1 MNSYDQKKT
10 KNNKTEKIGT
20 ILFVSVLFA
29 YLCTGLFPSS
39 TTSYY
44 SLTKFPEEDKVYLKK
59 EKINNE
65 DYYTFIF
72 NEDKYGYEIKS
83 IKRSYVSIHNQKED
97 KPTLE
102 IYTTRERAN
111 SPNENKEYHIYIN
124 KKYISEGDK

>member
-1 MNSYDQKKT
+1 M
-10 KNNKTEKIGT
+10 
-20 ILFVSVLFA
+20 SVCCLLIYA
-29 YLCTGLFPSS
+29 QAPSS

-44 SLTKFPEEDKVYLKK
+44 SLAKFSEEDKVYLKK

-102 IYTTRERAN
+102 IYTKRERAN
-111 SPNENKEYHIYIN
+111 SPKENKEYHIYIN
-124 KKYISEGDK
+124 KKYISEGEK